1 MAEACLDGGAA
12 LLQVRWKSGTSGA
25 LLRLVDR
32 VVTQAAAT
40 GARVIVN
47 DRPDVARLAGAP
59 GVHVGQDDLT
69 PADVRRV
76 APGVFVGLW
85 THTREQ
91 VDHALASACAYLAVG
106 PVFGSATKDTG
117 YTARGL
123 ELVRYAGGRG
133 KPVVAIGGITLARAR
148 EVVEAGA
155 DAVAVISDLLTG
167 SDVAARVRAFRDVL
181 PPRPFNV

>member
-1 MAEACLDGGAA
+1 MRLDVFFGG
-12 LLQVRWKSGTSGA
+12 Q
-25 LLRLVDR
+25 
-32 VVTQAAAT
+32 
-40 GARVIVN
+40 
-47 DRPDVARLAGAP
+47 
-59 GVHVGQDDLT
+59 HLT

-76 APGVFVGLW
+76 APGVFVGLS

-91 VDHALASACAYLAVG
+91 VDQALESTCAYLAVG

-123 ELVRYAGGRG
+123 ELVRYAAGRG
-133 KPVVAIGGITLARAR
+133 KPVVGIGGITLARAR
-148 EVVEAGA
+148 EVVDAGA

-167 SDVAARVRAFRDVL
+167 SDVAARARAFRDAL